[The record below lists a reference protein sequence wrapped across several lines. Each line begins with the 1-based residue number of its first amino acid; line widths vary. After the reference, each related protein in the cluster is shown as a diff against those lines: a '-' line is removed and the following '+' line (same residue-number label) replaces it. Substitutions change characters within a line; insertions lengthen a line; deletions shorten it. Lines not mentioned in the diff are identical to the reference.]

1 LQEIKGGENRLRTII
16 ENIVEKRKNNRKD
29 E

>member
-1 LQEIKGGENRLRTII
+1 LQEIKGGENRLGTII